1 VEHRDSAGHGGRIGP
16 GDVQW
21 MTAARGIVHEEKH
34 GREFTKRGG
43 MLEMVQLWV
52 NLPARDKMSPP
63 RYQDL
68 LADDIPNLELGR
80 GAGTVRVIAG
90 EFGGARGPAKTFTPV
105 ELWDVRL
112 RGGTECSL
120 ALPEGHSAM
129 LLVQDGLVHAG
140 GSPVRAFELALLS
153 GDGGDV
159 GLTAPAGD
167 ARLLLLA
174 GEPIR
179 ENVIGYGPFVM
190 NTRAEIGQAIEDF
203 ENGVMGRLDS

>member
-1 VEHRDSAGHGGRIGP
+1 
-16 GDVQW
+16 
-21 MTAARGIVHEEKH
+21 
-34 GREFTKRGG
+34 
-43 MLEMVQLWV
+43 
-52 NLPARDKMSPP
+52 
-63 RYQDL
+63 
-68 LADDIPNLELGR
+68 
-80 GAGTVRVIAG
+80 
-90 EFGGARGPAKTFTPV
+90 
-105 ELWDVRL
+105 
-112 RGGTECSL
+112 
-120 ALPEGHSAM
+120 
-129 LLVQDGLVHAG
+129 
-140 GSPVRAFELALLS
+140 VRAFELALLS